1 MPELPRISVSVKAA
15 VLHDD
20 QILLLSYDDSADGGD
35 YHYNLPGGKAREGEP
50 LRDAVVR
57 KVLEETG
64 LHVRAA
70 RELFVVEYVP
80 GIFGFDLGEDHK
92 TQHNFLAEITD
103 GNTAAR
109 MCEPRDPMQRGVEWI
124 PLADLPTKHL
134 LPVKGQHILDALAD
148 KPGRDV
154 LVDRW

>member
-1 MPELPRISVSVKAA
+1 MPELPKISVSVKAA
-15 VLHDD
+15 VIHQD
-20 QILLLSYDDSADGGD
+20 QILLLSYDDSDDGGD
-35 YHYNLPGGKAREGEP
+35 YHYNLPGGKAQENEP
-50 LRDAVVR
+50 LREAVAR

-64 LHVRAA
+64 LHVRAV

-80 GIFGFDLGEDHK
+80 GAYGFDLGTEHK

-103 GNTAAR
+103 ANTAAR

-124 PLADLPTKHL
+124 PLEALPTTHL
-134 LPVKGQHILDALAD
+134 LPAKGQHILDALAD
-148 KPGRDV
+148 APGRDV